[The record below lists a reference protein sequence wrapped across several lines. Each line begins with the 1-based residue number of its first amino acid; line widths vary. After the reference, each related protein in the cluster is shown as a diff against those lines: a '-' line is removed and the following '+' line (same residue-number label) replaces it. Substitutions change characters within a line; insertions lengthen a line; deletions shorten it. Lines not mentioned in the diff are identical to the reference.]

1 MKKGAGK
8 VKFGKNMKFGNYRK
22 FDFENQNI
30 KIPIMII
37 LGLIMLQG
45 LLGTISYKILF
56 NLNAF
61 QIIFSGILISTFI
74 SFPMEVLFNTVIAI
88 KNSFTKEINY
98 EDTILKVYEL
108 SIKVK
113 KDGLLSIQEDIAHEE
128 DEFLRDAMILLN
140 DYKKADAIEDILNN
154 DIESRYVELFRPYNV
169 MKMVANISPAFGL
182 IGTLVGMIGL
192 LANINEPQQIMG
204 NMAYALVSTLYG
216 SLIANFLA
224 FPLMARI
231 QEHNEQKLLELR
243 MIKEGVLLIAKDDNT
258 RNVFDKMNVMLREEK
273 RLIYPRAQKQEMES
287 DEYEYEQF

>member
-1 MKKGAGK
+1 
-8 VKFGKNMKFGNYRK
+8 MKFGNYGK
-22 FDFENQNI
+22 FDFKSRNI

-61 QIIFSGILISTFI
+61 QIIFAGILISVFI
-74 SFPMEVLFNTVIAI
+74 SFPMEVLINTGTAI
-88 KNSFTKEINY
+88 KNSFTKDINY
-98 EDTILKVYEL
+98 DNTILKVYDL
-108 SIKVK
+108 SIKIK

-169 MKMVANISPAFGL
+169 MKMIANISPAFGL

-216 SLIANFLA
+216 SLIANFIA

-258 RNVFDKMNVMLREEK
+258 RNVFDKMNVMLKEEK